1 MSAARTAVAA
11 ASVAAVILSGCG
23 PSAQRVDGPP
33 AVPSVPDVPAASA
46 IADAE
51 RARVGSLAVL
61 HARGVAEL
69 RWTDE
74 TGAHFEQGDADVRW
88 LRGAG
93 IAVSV
98 SKLGDRHA
106 WIGSDGTRWWRFE
119 PKAEPSRLVWGRVGA
134 GSVSGGTPS
143 PRALGLAPLLP
154 RDGARPELRG
164 GVVWVELEP
173 EGASRVEAGFDRRS
187 LAPLEVRTIGA
198 DGREI
203 HVAFEGFVAVDTPG
217 AAEGAWPRIPR
228 RTRATVAGTESS
240 LVVAVDA
247 ARADASTADRP
258 ALYDL
263 DALRQR
269 FAPVSV
275 EEQR

>member
-1 MSAARTAVAA
+1 MSAARTSCLAA
-11 ASVAAVILSGCG
+11 AAAAVLLACGPDAARVGEGPSVDLGTQVPVAAV
-23 PSAQRVDGPP
+23 
-33 AVPSVPDVPAASA
+33 

-51 RARVGSLAVL
+51 RARVGALALL

-69 RWTDE
+69 RWSDSA
-74 TGAHFEQGDADVRW
+74 GDHFEQGDADVRW
-88 LRGAG
+88 LRGTG

-106 WIGSDGTRWWRFE
+106 WIGSDGTNWWRFE
-119 PKAEPSRLVWGRVGA
+119 PRAEPSRLVWGRIDG

-173 EGASRVEAGFDRRS
+173 EGSSRMEAGFDRRS
-187 LAPLEVRTIGA
+187 LVPLEVRTIGS

-203 HVAFEGFVAVDTPG
+203 HVAFEGFLSVETPG
-217 AAEGAWPRIPR
+217 TAEGAWPRIPR
-228 RTRATVAGTESS
+228 RTRATVAGTDSS
-240 LVVAVDA
+240 LVVAVDS
-247 ARADASTADRP
+247 ARADAAAADRP

-263 DALRQR
+263 EALRAR
-269 FAPVSV
+269 FAPALV
-275 EEQR
+275 EEQP

>member
-1 MSAARTAVAA
+1 MSAARTTCLAAAAA
-11 ASVAAVILSGCG
+11 ASLAACG
-23 PSAQRVDGPP
+23 PGAPRVEQPSAVVLV
-33 AVPSVPDVPAASA
+33 ADVPAAAA

-51 RARVGSLAVL
+51 RSRVGTLALL

-69 RWTDE
+69 RWADSS
-74 TGAHFEQGDADVRW
+74 GDHFEQGDADVRW

-106 WIGSDGTRWWRFE
+106 WIGTDGTRWWRFE
-119 PKAEPSRLVWGRVGA
+119 PKAEPSRLVWGRVGG

-173 EGASRVEAGFDRRS
+173 EGSSRMEAGFDRRS
-187 LAPLEVRTIGA
+187 LAPLEVRTIGS

-203 HVAFEGFVAVDTPG
+203 HVAFEGFLAVETPG
-217 AAEGAWPRIPR
+217 SAEGAWPRIPR
-228 RTRATVAGTESS
+228 RTRATLAGTESS
-240 LVVAVDA
+240 LVVAVDS
-247 ARADASTADRP
+247 ARADAAAADRP

-263 DALRQR
+263 EALRAR
-269 FAPVSV
+269 FAPASV
-275 EEQR
+275 EEQP